1 MRIPYVADPP
11 STSGPEEA
19 EILSSIQTRRG
30 EGGMLALDR
39 ALLHSYPVANGWNSF
54 FGAIR
59 SQTSLPDD
67 LRELAICRIAAINHA
82 RYEWDQ
88 HAPLLEATGFSQEAF
103 GVLANKD
110 LTGTEDKVLQVLNPR
125 QIAVLRYTDAM
136 TKNIAVPEEIFDEL
150 RQLFTEKEIVEIT
163 ATVAGYN
170 CVSRFL
176 VALNVGERNG
186 VELPILQAML

>member
-11 STSGPEEA
+11 STSCPEEA
-19 EILSSIQTRRG
+19 KILSSIQARRG

-67 LRELAICRIAAINHA
+67 LRELAICRIAAVNHA

-103 GVLANKD
+103 RVLANKD
-110 LTGTEDKVLQVLNPR
+110 LTGTENEVLQVLNPR
-125 QIAVLRYTDAM
+125 QVAVYRYTDAM
-136 TKNIAVPEEIFDEL
+136 TKNIAVPELIFDEL
-150 RQLFTEKEIVEIT
+150 RRLFTEKEIVEIT

-186 VELPILQAML
+186 VGLPTLRAML